1 MKGGYFYV
9 WEMGEFRGYAFNV
22 IINVIIFL
30 ALKGVMGVF

>member
-1 MKGGYFYV
+1 MFEKWVSFVG
-9 WEMGEFRGYAFNV
+9 MLFNV